1 MTEPDAAQC
10 NNCEDIDPATCFVCR
25 GTESAGQPLDLDSI
39 EQRAHSRQETFGTMI
54 GYVVDLIAEI
64 RQLRTE
70 LAGMTDLKDRALTK
84 QDTIRAEL
92 EQYTALDLGAPDGR
106 VSATCD
112 NSEHPTWLR
121 KPDDTRGC
129 PWCELDQ
136 TRKQSE
142 SCDHES
148 WEAGPRRLIGRK
160 AVQSRRCADCG
171 DQLPPYPIQI
181 S

>member
-1 MTEPDAAQC
+1 MT
-10 NNCEDIDPATCFVCR
+10 R
-25 GTESAGQPLDLDSI
+25 PLDLAPI
-39 EQRAHSRQETFGTMI
+39 QARAERSVGRLRDDYMA
-54 GYVVDLIAEI
+54 LIAEI

-112 NSEHPTWLR
+112 TSEHPTWLR

-142 SCDHES
+142 SWPAHFGTPHASMGDAIGNAMAHNARLAARAQAAEFGCEVCTKPITAYPCWFCDHMP
-148 WEAGPRRLIGRK
+148 A
-160 AVQSRRCADCG
+160 
-171 DQLPPYPIQI
+171 
-181 S
+181 